1 MVSSKQQD
9 VATDISSES
18 KELSLEERI
27 EKVRRDAYA
36 AGFAVGEVDGLID
49 GREQG
54 FAAGYDESFAEG
66 HAVGFTDG
74 YKWGLSQGKLLG
86 YGTGLRKGRYEG
98 RDAGTSEDYLLGYE
112 KGLEAGEKEGFED
125 GRNFGKREGF
135 NYSLDIGHEEG
146 FANEVARASA
156 EEHEK
161 GFAEGCEQELN
172 RHLATAR
179 KLLARGMS
187 REEVEELTSFSS
199 QEMAKIFER
208 Q

>member
-1 MVSSKQQD
+1 MVSSNQHD
-9 VATDISSES
+9 VGTDSSSEH
-18 KELSLEERI
+18 KELSLEERL

-36 AGFAVGEVDGLID
+36 AGFAEGEVDGFID

-98 RDAGTSEDYLLGYE
+98 LDAGTSEDYLLGY
-112 KGLEAGEKEGFED
+112 
-125 GRNFGKREGF
+125 
-135 NYSLDIGHEEG
+135 
-146 FANEVARASA
+146 EVARASA

-179 KLLARGMS
+179 RLLASGMS